1 MRNFYTQSMIQSM
14 TGYGKT
20 VLQLPTK
27 KITIEVK
34 SLNSKNLDLNTR
46 MPSYYREKELGIRKK
61 LASNLV
67 RGKVD
72 FSIYVEMT
80 GEETQTVINKTVV
93 GSYVKELKELSEGEE
108 IQFLEI
114 AMRLPD
120 ALQTVREEVDEAE
133 WQEIDKGI
141 DEAIEKIVQYRK
153 DEAHSLEADFRER
166 IENIKEFLQEIEQLD
181 EERLAHVKDRLRKAI
196 DELKVTI
203 DENRFEQELIYY
215 LEKLDI
221 NEEKVRLANH
231 LDYFLEELN
240 NQKSDGKKLGF
251 IVQEI
256 GREINTTGSKSNYA
270 TMQQVV
276 VQMKNELEKIKE
288 QVLNIL

>member
-1 MRNFYTQSMIQSM
+1 MIQSM
-14 TGYGKT
+14 TGYGKS

-27 KITIEVK
+27 KVTIEIK

-46 MPSYYREKELGIRKK
+46 IPSYYKEKDLEIRKK
-61 LASNLV
+61 LAKNLV

-72 FSIYVEMT
+72 FSIFVEMT
-80 GEETQTVINKTVV
+80 SDETQTTINKEVV
-93 GSYVKELKELSEGEE
+93 AKYVKELKEISEGEDVE
-108 IQFLEI
+108 FLHM

-120 ALQTVREEVDEAE
+120 ALKTVREEFDADEWKSIE
-133 WQEIDKGI
+133 VGI
-141 DEAIEKIVQYRK
+141 DEAISEIVQYRK
-153 DEAHSLEADFRER
+153 DEAFSLEADFKER
-166 IENIKEFLQEIEQLD
+166 IQNIQKYLVEVEKLD
-181 EERLAHVKDRLRKAI
+181 LERLEHVKVRLRKAI

-231 LDYFLEELN
+231 LEYFLKELEN
-240 NQKSDGKKLGF
+240 EKSDGKKLGF

-270 TMQQVV
+270 TMQQMV